1 MSKTAKRTTVHVEV
15 VAPFRDSRTGALHV
29 PGEKGLRYSPR
40 RVVEINRTP
49 GPGGGTLTL
58 LRVVEKDTPEKD
70 TDTTDTDG
78 AADA

>member
-40 RVVEINRTP
+40 RVAEINATP
-49 GPGGGTLTL
+49 GPGGKPLTL
-58 LRVVEKDTPEKD
+58 LRVVEKEAD
-70 TDTTDTDG
+70 TDTTDTDE